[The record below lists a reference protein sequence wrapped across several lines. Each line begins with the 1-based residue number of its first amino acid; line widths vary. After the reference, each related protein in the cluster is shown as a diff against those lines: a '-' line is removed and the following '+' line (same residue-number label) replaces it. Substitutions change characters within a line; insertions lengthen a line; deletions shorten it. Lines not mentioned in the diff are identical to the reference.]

1 MDTSNLLPQT
11 LTPTAYQIGQ
21 YGRTPV
27 SYFHG
32 LPQISVP
39 LTEVRGRGITIPV
52 SLSYH
57 GGGIKAE
64 QHPGWVGLGWSLQA
78 GGCIT
83 RVVNGIKDEMSASE
97 YGHLHNSYP
106 STDPGCLHHSSDIQ
120 DGPEWT
126 RADLTNGVSY
136 DACGRYTGSSG
147 SVVST
152 SYNEIGLPL
161 EMTLSDGS
169 MVRTVYAADG
179 RKLRETTVLSG
190 TSATRSYSGSC
201 IFEGNTLKKV
211 LFEGGYAQMNGSTPS
226 YMFFL
231 TDHLGS
237 VRVVAAQ
244 NADVKQVNQYYP
256 FGDLIADSHVTAGTS
271 DNRYRFIGKEFG
283 ERTGLYDFSARYLE
297 PSMGRFTTIDPL
309 AEKYP
314 SISPYVY
321 CAGDPVNRVDRDG
334 REGIKYYDQ
343 DGKKIIESN
352 IVVLINSPVDI
363 PENASAKQRMRLE
376 RRNERTLSMNSKR
389 LEDAKRILD
398 SVYNGTIGGSKNSKG
413 EIVSFIFNVI
423 GIESKTLSP
432 DSSTLSRMAKEN
444 GLPASLFGQMTIA
457 RAPIVT
463 NSSTNG
469 ALGLYKGN
477 SISLSPEAPV
487 VGLAHEVGH
496 SLGLIDVFPNGDGI
510 MNYPPAPYLTPED
523 VDSIWEHAFNRR

>member
-201 IFEGNTLKKV
+201 IFEGNTLRKV

-352 IVVLINSPVDI
+352 IVVLINNCSLI
-363 PENASAKQRMRLE
+363 
-376 RRNERTLSMNSKR
+376 LSGPKR
-389 LEDAKRILD
+389 
-398 SVYNGTIGGSKNSKG
+398 
-413 EIVSFIFNVI
+413 
-423 GIESKTLSP
+423 P
-432 DSSTLSRMAKEN
+432 W
-444 GLPASLFGQMTIA
+444 Q
-457 RAPIVT
+457 
-463 NSSTNG
+463 
-469 ALGLYKGN
+469 
-477 SISLSPEAPV
+477 
-487 VGLAHEVGH
+487 
-496 SLGLIDVFPNGDGI
+496 
-510 MNYPPAPYLTPED
+510 
-523 VDSIWEHAFNRR
+523 

>member
-39 LTEVRGRGITIPV
+39 LTEVCGRGITIPV

-97 YGHLHNSYP
+97 YGHLHNTYP
-106 STDPGCLHHSSDIQ
+106 STDPGYLHHSSDIQ

-152 SYNEIGLPL
+152 SYNEIGQPL

-297 PSMGRFTTIDPL
+297 TSMGRFTTIDPL

-314 SISPYVY
+314 SVSPYVY
-321 CAGDPVNRVDRDG
+321 CAGDPVNLVDLDG
-334 REGIKYYDQ
+334 RDARIHYNADSKTITVTSKIYIYGTLATNELAANYEKSLRNTWGSFGTTMYEGSEYTIHWNLSVSVMNQDQ
-343 DGKKIIESN
+343 KKDYSTGENNYFEVSETAATSSVKNKHVGIIRPIVNNNNDMIHEFGHILGLKDRYIKIIEGGRVEYSTQENYEGN
-352 IVVLINSPVDI
+352 IMAAEAGMGIIEPQNLTEALQPFF
-363 PENASAKQRMRLE
+363 
-376 RRNERTLSMNSKR
+376 
-389 LEDAKRILD
+389 DAGMPSTFILNID
-398 SVYNGTIGGSKNSKG
+398 NGQK
-413 EIVSFIFNVI
+413 
-423 GIESKTLSP
+423 
-432 DSSTLSRMAKEN
+432 
-444 GLPASLFGQMTIA
+444 
-457 RAPIVT
+457 
-463 NSSTNG
+463 
-469 ALGLYKGN
+469 
-477 SISLSPEAPV
+477 
-487 VGLAHEVGH
+487 
-496 SLGLIDVFPNGDGI
+496 
-510 MNYPPAPYLTPED
+510 
-523 VDSIWEHAFNRR
+523 